1 LKNTLTALVSKHI
14 LTTETSP
21 DQEWISQPMKASAKM
36 SGEERRAAI
45 IRAVRR
51 VFAEKGTAGST
62 TRELARAAGVS
73 EALLFKHFPNKE
85 ALYAAMIHGCMQEK
99 KQEFFQRLLA
109 LEPSTATLV
118 VHVHLMVS
126 HFVGGQ
132 RPDGQRPDSED
143 DEIPI
148 RLLQR
153 SMMEDGN
160 LARLLHQRLGAPLIQ
175 KMEQC
180 IKASV
185 ATGDAVAGPA
195 VPRLEAWFA
204 QHLAMMTMFHLLP
217 ATPIIDYGV
226 SRAALVEQMV
236 WFALRGMGLKDEAIR
251 RHYTAKNLTSIAQH
265 WSSKNGAAT
274 SGAATNGTANG
285 GTAKPTSRLL
295 YSGGSGGKNGTTHN
309 GTAHNGAVKK
319 RGRRVASQP
328 AP

>member
-1 LKNTLTALVSKHI
+1 
-14 LTTETSP
+14 
-21 DQEWISQPMKASAKM
+21 MKANAKM

-118 VHVHLMVS
+118 THVHLMVS
-126 HFVGGQ
+126 HLVGGH
-132 RPDGQRPDSED
+132 RLDGDD
-143 DEIPI
+143 DEIPV

-153 SMMEDGN
+153 SMMEDGD
-160 LARLLHQRLGAPLIQ
+160 LARLLHERLGAPMMS
-175 KMEQC
+175 KMEEC
-180 IKASV
+180 LKAAI
-185 ATGDAVAGPA
+185 ATGDAIAGPTM
-195 VPRLEAWFA
+195 PRLGAWFA

-226 SRAALVEQMV
+226 PRAALVEQVV

-251 RHYTAKNLTSIAQH
+251 RHYTTQNIAPFVQQWSNKNGAVKNGAVKNRAAKNGAMLSA
-265 WSSKNGAAT
+265 SRRLFASGNGEKNGAA
-274 SGAATNGTANG
+274 
-285 GTAKPTSRLL
+285 P
-295 YSGGSGGKNGTTHN
+295 
-309 GTAHNGAVKK
+309 NGAVNSNGEHRSQANRLTAR
-319 RGRRVASQP
+319 RGK
-328 AP
+328 